1 MYADQAI
8 IGLGF
13 VMHQASDSESWEV
26 GSEMIV
32 YHQATVA
39 FNRVPVT
46 RKA

>member
-8 IGLGF
+8 VGLGF

-26 GSEMIV
+26 GSGMIV
-32 YHQATVA
+32 HHPATVA

-46 RKA
+46 QKA